1 MPTTLNCPQCGAPL
15 DPSNLDGTTIRCPY
29 CGNVALLTEEV
40 SGRPAPMNSGGMQG
54 AFAPMIGEALKV
66 AEIKRLVERGYKI
79 DAIKL
84 YRETFGVGLKEAKDA
99 VERLGAGQP
108 IVMSSASFQSGITS
122 PGVLGS
128 ANVNFKV
135 NTTGKHNKNTGCIV
149 AAVIVLFVGFV
160 LGSILLTVKRAVVNS
175 VASVKPN
182 SKAPFAPQPA
192 SNFAVSALQFGSEGI
207 GAGQFKDARSVAV
220 DGNGRIYVGEYTGG
234 RVQVFDQNGKFLT
247 LWTVDPK
254 AGLVNLAADRKGT
267 VYVVESGHILK
278 YEGATGNQLGEVVR
292 NKTRGFDES
301 YSDVAIA
308 LGGSLY
314 AISGHSY
321 IVQIGPDGVIK
332 RTIDAADKVGESVY
346 FDRIAVSGS
355 GEIYALDNHDE
366 VFRFSPDG
374 HYVNR
379 FGGRGSNQGEF
390 MSANAI
396 AVDGNGRVYV
406 SDSGKPI
413 SVFDNKGRFVDS
425 FGPNKVVFGISID
438 DKNEIF
444 ATYRNDHQ
452 IVKYTLN
459 NR

>member
-1 MPTTLNCPQCGAPL
+1 
-15 DPSNLDGTTIRCPY
+15 
-29 CGNVALLTEEV
+29 
-40 SGRPAPMNSGGMQG
+40 
-54 AFAPMIGEALKV
+54 MIGEALKV
-66 AEIKRLVERGYKI
+66 AEIKRLVERGNKI
-79 DAIKL
+79 EAIKL

-99 VERLGAGQP
+99 VERLGAGQQ
-108 IVMSSASFQSGITS
+108 IVMSSASFQSGNLL
-122 PGVLGS
+122 PGGLGS
-128 ANVNFKV
+128 AKVNLKV
-135 NTTGKHNKNTGCIV
+135 NTTGKQSKNTGCIV

-182 SKAPFAPQPA
+182 LKAPFAPQPA

-254 AGLVNLAADRKGT
+254 AGLFNLAADRKGT
-267 VYVVESGHILK
+267 VYVVQSGHILK
-278 YEGATGNQLGEVVR
+278 YEGATGNQIGEVVR
-292 NKTRGFDES
+292 HNTRGFDES
-301 YSDVAIA
+301 YSDLAIA
-308 LGGSLY
+308 LDGSLY

-332 RTIDAADKVGESVY
+332 RTIDAAEKVGESVY
-346 FDRIAVSGS
+346 LDRIAVSGS

-366 VFRFSPDG
+366 VFRFAPDG

-379 FGGRGSNQGEF
+379 FGGHGSNQGEF
-390 MSANAI
+390 VSANAI

-452 IVKYTLN
+452 ILKYTLN